1 MHCTPQTITDKDHHF
16 LSDMAVDKNR
26 VSVGITLGG
35 KSLNYTVP
43 LGEEDLARAAAELI
57 EKRTKEFDGYIRQ
70 HGPKVGMAMIAFGYA
85 LEYLRLRSSDRAD
98 ETGSRLSRL
107 ANRIE
112 EELGD

>member
-1 MHCTPQTITDKDHHF
+1 
-16 LSDMAVDKNR
+16 MAVDKNQ

-43 LGEEDLARAAAELI
+43 QGEEDLARTAAELV
-57 EKRTKEFDGYIRQ
+57 EKRAREFDGYIRL
-70 HGPKVGMAMIAFGYA
+70 HGPRVGMAMVAFGYA
-85 LEYLRLRSSDRAD
+85 LEYLRLWSSDRAD